1 MTNNFPTD
9 PSIQT
14 PSELHSQ
21 LRKIIAPSSGD
32 EARYFPL
39 RFVVKRAATAETESS
54 YPVTYHRVLDE
65 MNALPRGWRFQ
76 IQWFKAL
83 NAAGFHHWA
92 MNFFDSYTDPILY
105 WLYEQNNPELFQSR
119 AGLLQL
125 LREYLNS
132 PHTNGIFNDL
142 KLPVKDVPPDVEAC
156 LSYLGSSCEAGC
168 QGRRFH
174 PLEPTATRR
183 MERPDS
189 RKKALL
195 GAPFNIGGKRTVM
208 VTSSSIPRQWRWFH
222 VQDAAFYEAQQL
234 GWGDVE
240 GTADFQRPSLCRL
253 KKSSPQY
260 IFLRTS
266 QIAEKIH
273 SIELSLRHPGH
284 RGRFQRRRR
293 GRRTTRVISIRKSQ
307 NSGVDKSQIAGRR
320 G

>member
-1 MTNNFPTD
+1 MTNNLPPLD

-14 PSELHSQ
+14 TKSELHSQ

-32 EARYFPL
+32 EAWYFPL
-39 RFVVKRAATAETESS
+39 RFVVKRAATAETAVLT
-54 YPVTYHRVLDE
+54 PVTYHRVLDE

-156 LSYLGSSCEAGC
+156 LTFWEQLREAALDAKADVSILSNRRQHEEWSALT
-168 QGRRFH
+168 QG
-174 PLEPTATRR
+174 
-183 MERPDS
+183 
-189 RKKALL
+189 KKALL
-195 GAPFNIGGKRTVM
+195 GAPFNIGGKRTAYFRHIIIHPEAMALVP
-208 VTSSSIPRQWRWFH
+208 S

-240 GTADFQRPSLCRL
+240 GTADSLKTVAVPIKNRRL
-253 KKSSPQY
+253 NTFFSELPKSS
-260 IFLRTS
+260 
-266 QIAEKIH
+266 
-273 SIELSLRHPGH
+273 
-284 RGRFQRRRR
+284 
-293 GRRTTRVISIRKSQ
+293 
-307 NSGVDKSQIAGRR
+307 
-320 G
+320 